1 MEQIS
6 SEYRDLALSSPPQV
20 VRVST
25 GEEALAELQQRR
37 YDLVITMSQVVDVD
51 PCEFCAEACTIQP
64 DIPVVLLAAGP
75 EEFPLFRSVE
85 ERKGI
90 DKVFYWTGDS
100 SLFIAIIKYVEDKAN
115 VNADIKLGT
124 VKAILVI
131 EDSPMDYSAFLP
143 VLYTEVMRQTQA
155 LIAEGLNEQEKWFR
169 KKSRPKI
176 LLAETFE
183 EARDLYERYK
193 KNLLGIITDV
203 TYPRGGKIEEDAG
216 FQFIDEVVDEDIPI
230 LTQSRQGHHRQRAD
244 HLKVSFREKSPETV
258 TQGIRSFLKQHLG
271 FGEFVFLM
279 PDGSEVARV
288 SEITEFVDTIQR
300 APLESIKYHAHK
312 NDFSRWLLA
321 RGETTLALELKPKKV
336 WDFKDDTE
344 MKEYLVAAI
353 RKSQRE
359 KRLGIITDF
368 SQETFEF
375 EETFNRLGGGSL
387 GGKGRGLAFLAR
399 LLHHSDVG
407 RNFADCTVR
416 LPSTLVIATDVFDA
430 FMAANAL
437 YDFIA
442 ENPTDAELNSRF
454 SDASLPDEVT
464 ESLRVFLK
472 HVHLP
477 LAVRSSSLLEDS
489 QSQPFAGVYATYML
503 PNNCD
508 DEHLRLEQLCQAVK
522 LVYASTFSEKAR
534 AYTQSVVPGAE
545 EKMAVLIQK
554 LVGGQYGKR
563 FYPIYSGVGQS
574 ANFYPVSPLKR
585 EDGIV
590 SVALGLGRI
599 VVEGGKVLSFSPA
612 YPGILPG
619 LTTPEE
625 IADGTQIYF
634 YALDLDKT
642 RFDLKDGEEAT
653 LKILEIQ
660 DAQADGTL
668 RYVASTFDPDDNRLR
683 DGVSSH
689 GPKIVTFAGI
699 RKYDMLPL
707 GDVVAEL
714 LSIGEKGMG
723 RPVEIEFAGTLAADG
738 SPEFYVLQI
747 RPLVTLR
754 ERQQVVIDRA
764 DLDHALISAADALG
778 NGMLEGIADIV
789 MVSPET
795 FEPTKTVEIA
805 AEVSEFNR
813 SLDGTPYIL
822 IGPGRWGTRDRFAGI
837 PVQWHEIS
845 WARTIVETA
854 LEGFSLSPSQGTH
867 FFHNVTS
874 LGIMYLAVPHGSNEH
889 FIRWTEFDKATV
901 ATAGKYVKHL
911 RLPYPL
917 LVKVDGHSGNAVVFK
932 GS

>member
-25 GEEALAELQQRR
+25 GEEALAELRQGR

-51 PCEFCAEACTIQP
+51 PCEFCAKACTLQP

-75 EEFPLFRSVE
+75 EEFPLFHSVE
-85 ERKGI
+85 DRKGI
-90 DKVFYWTGDS
+90 EKVFYWTGDS

-115 VNADIKLGT
+115 VAADTRTGT

-143 VLYTEVMRQTQA
+143 VLYTEVMGQTQA

-216 FQFIDEVVDEDIPI
+216 FQFIDEVVEKDIPI
-230 LTQSRQGHHRQRAD
+230 LVQSRQGRHRRKAD
-244 HLKVSFREKSPETV
+244 QLGVSFREKCPETV

-271 FGEFVFLM
+271 FGDFVFLKS
-279 PDGSEVARV
+279 DGTEVARV
-288 SEITEFVDTIQR
+288 SEINEFVDLIQR
-300 APLESIKYHAHK
+300 APLESIRYHAHK

-321 RGETTLALELKPKKV
+321 RGETTLALELKPRRV
-336 WDFKDDTE
+336 SDFKNDTE
-344 MKEYLVAAI
+344 MREYLVAAI

-359 KRLGIITDF
+359 KRLGIITEF
-368 SQETFEF
+368 SRETFEF
-375 EETFNRLGGGSL
+375 EEAFNRLGGGSL
-387 GGKGRGLAFLAR
+387 GGKGRGLAFLAQ
-399 LLHHSDVG
+399 LLHHSDMA
-407 RNFADCTVR
+407 RNFAGCKVR
-416 LPSTLVIATDVFDA
+416 LPSTLVIGTDIFDA
-430 FMAANAL
+430 FMAANDL
-437 YDFIA
+437 YDFVSA
-442 ENPTDAELNSRF
+442 RPSDEDLNSRF
-454 SDASLPDEVT
+454 SAADLPEDT
-464 ESLRVFLK
+464 RESLRVFLR
-472 HVHLP
+472 HVRQP

-508 DEHLRLEQLCQAVK
+508 DDSLRLDQLCQAMK
-522 LVYASTFSEKAR
+522 LVYASTFSERAR

-554 LVGGQYGKR
+554 LVGGQYGTR

-599 VVEGGKVLSFSPA
+599 VVEGGVVLSFSPA
-612 YPGILPG
+612 HPGILPG

-625 IADGTQIYF
+625 IADGTQRYF
-634 YALDLDKT
+634 YALDLAKT
-642 RFDLKDGEEAT
+642 RFNLEDGEETT
-653 LKILEIQ
+653 LKVLQIP
-660 DAQADGTL
+660 DAEGDGTL
-668 RYVASTFDPDDNRLR
+668 RYVASTYDPDDNRLR
-683 DGVSSH
+683 DGVGSR
-689 GPKIVTFAGI
+689 GPRIVTFAGI
-699 RKYDMLPL
+699 RKYDMLPF
-707 GDVVAEL
+707 GEVVTKL
-714 LSIGEKGMG
+714 MMIGEKGMG
-723 RPVEIEFAGTLAADG
+723 RPVEIEFAGALAADG

-754 ERQQVVIDRA
+754 ERQQVVIDEA
-764 DLDHALISAADALG
+764 ELKNALISAADALG
-778 NGMLEGIADIV
+778 NGVLEGIKDIV

-795 FEPTKTVEIA
+795 FEPTKTIEVA
-805 AEVSEFNR
+805 AEVREFNR
-813 SLDGTPYIL
+813 RLDGIPYIL

-854 LEGFSLSPSQGTH
+854 LEGFNLSPSQGTH

-874 LGIMYLAVPHGSNEH
+874 LGIMYLAVPHGSDEQ
-889 FIRWTEFDKATV
+889 FIRWTDFEEAEV
-901 ATAGKYVKHL
+901 VNAGKYVKHL
-911 RLPYPL
+911 RLRYPL
-917 LVKVDGHSGNAVVFK
+917 TVKVDGHSGNAVVLK
-932 GS
+932 GN